1 MLRLFKIWPG
11 IEGYYRMNKKSVL
24 DNITIDAYKDGDGE
38 ELNNLFCEVFSQ
50 NRSLRQWEWKFKE
63 SPIDSRPFI
72 ILARSGD
79 KIVGQY
85 ACISFWLKYKDT
97 VVKALQP
104 VDNFVH
110 SDYRGGVKG
119 VQAKLMQRSN
129 ENAVENG
136 VVIGLGFPN
145 RTGYTIGKRLF
156 HHKDLIKIEILF
168 KRLSW
173 RSALKRRVKW
183 RFLVNVVGRI
193 SSLFIRFF
201 LAIRGK
207 SAAGVKY
214 TWVSAFDESINLFWE
229 KVKDQ
234 YAIMVKRDFIYLNWR
249 YCRKPDSAYYILRA
263 ELDGNTVGLI
273 IVKYEDHGDARI
285 GFIME
290 SLAIENPTILD
301 DLLKRGLMFLSQK
314 KVDFVLARVSASDP
328 VKRAFHKKGFFPT
341 EDVWNS
347 NMVYVKY
354 TSHVED
360 AVLRDASLWHVS
372 FGDCDAA

>member
-1 MLRLFKIWPG
+1 MA
-11 IEGYYRMNKKSVL
+11 E
-24 DNITIDAYKDGDGE
+24 NITIDGYKDGDEE
-38 ELNNLFCEVFSQ
+38 ELNDLFCEVFSQ
-50 NRSLRQWEWKFKE
+50 NRSLREWEWKFKE

-72 ILARSGD
+72 ILARSGG
-79 KIVGQY
+79 KIIGQH
-85 ACISFWLKYKDT
+85 ACILLWLKYQDKL
-97 VVKALQP
+97 VKIVQG

-110 SDYRGGVKG
+110 TDYRGRMKG
-119 VQAKLMQRSN
+119 VHAKLFQKA
-129 ENAVENG
+129 EETAIENG
-136 VVIGLGFPN
+136 VDIGFGFPN
-145 RTGYTIGKRLF
+145 RAGYIIGKRLF

-173 RSALKRRVKW
+173 RSALKRRLTW

-290 SLAIENPTILD
+290 SLAIEDPTILD
-301 DLLKRGLMFLSQK
+301 DLLKRGLMFLSRN

-328 VKRAFHKKGFFPT
+328 AKRAFYKKGFSPK

-347 NMVYVKY
+347 NIVYVRY
-354 TSHVED
+354 SSRVED
-360 AVLRDASLWHVS
+360 SVLRDASLWHIS